1 VTSSSKLLLHGVM
14 LTALA
19 GGVTS
24 DLFARCGVER
34 WSVKTGT
41 DAGAERQV
49 FNTFGVLVEFQASC
63 SGVYLRPTGGRSIV
77 RSEVA
82 RRRRETAV
90 ALEMEQTAPAAES
103 DPDIREDDTK

>member
-1 VTSSSKLLLHGVM
+1 
-14 LTALA
+14 
-19 GGVTS
+19 
-24 DLFARCGVER
+24 
-34 WSVKTGT
+34 
-41 DAGAERQV
+41 
-49 FNTFGVLVEFQASC
+49 
-63 SGVYLRPTGGRSIV
+63 V